1 MSPHASVLYQ
11 YRACSFNYS
20 NYIHT
25 VVRMVLIFL
34 IPLLHIGNW
43 WITQNHYQQLCVL
56 CVGWC
61 SYFDWYNHGSMLSIP
76 TTEVWLEASMQKPC
90 MVVLWKVPCCV
101 CSVAYH
107 WSYRNQS
114 SVMGSFPRLNCCWR
128 TTATASSARWV
139 VMSESRWAGSSS
151 SSLLWDRRM
160 NKNQLTFIMM
170 CALATI
176 PTSRILHKDI
186 YHLYCISL
194 VLYHPAGYLL
204 LPFFK
209 SGIVSLKNFLY

>member
-1 MSPHASVLYQ
+1 
-11 YRACSFNYS
+11 
-20 NYIHT
+20 
-25 VVRMVLIFL
+25 
-34 IPLLHIGNW
+34 
-43 WITQNHYQQLCVL
+43 
-56 CVGWC
+56 
-61 SYFDWYNHGSMLSIP
+61 
-76 TTEVWLEASMQKPC
+76 MQKPC

-151 SSLLWDRRM
+151 SSSLLWDRRM

-176 PTSRILHKDI
+176 PTSRILHMQG
-186 YHLYCISL
+186 YISL

-209 SGIVSLKNFLY
+209 SGIVSLKNFPLPLLNHIHITLTIATTTDHLLACKLLVAKIVIMIVFTRIGTCLYTTGSSGYHSIQMVAVKPVIQQYSR